1 MFGFKMRYDINLTVN
16 HDNEESAIIFCNLL
30 KQSFGLAAAG
40 KDPNENT
47 NKIAFSMSSDVEQTN
62 KNLQNIQ
69 IVMLLLANKMDKAEQ
84 GYPKVSGFMTAKPI
98 FKMDYETIGLSSMMD
113 SETKDDFNV
122 VIRDNIFFRPYGIEP
137 MFKNVIQLI
146 KEQNEVH

>member
-1 MFGFKMRYDINLTVN
+1 MFGFKMRYNINFTVN
-16 HDNEESAIIFCNLL
+16 HENEENAVIFCNLL
-30 KQSFGLAAAG
+30 KQSFGLAAVG
-40 KDPNENT
+40 KDPHENT
-47 NKIAFSMSSDVEQTN
+47 NKIIFSMSSDVEQTS

-69 IVMLLLANKMDKAEQ
+69 IVMLLLANKMDKAGQ
-84 GYPKVSGFMTAKPI
+84 GYPKVSGHMKAQPI
-98 FKMDYETIGLSSMMD
+98 FEMDYETIGLSGMMD

-122 VIRDNIFFRPYGIEP
+122 VIRENIFFRPYGIEP